1 MRKINQNRQQN
12 GTAQIFLLAM
22 MALLIM
28 LLISIA
34 STLPFNQ
41 NNTLNSPK
49 NGVGGLLSFLA
60 TPIRQLLDNP
70 GLRPN
75 PDSRASN
82 SKTTPSSLNIEN
94 RADLNRVKT
103 ELDQIDWSDFDAKM
117 QQNNQDLNGI

>member
-1 MRKINQNRQQN
+1 
-12 GTAQIFLLAM
+12 M

-49 NGVGGLLSFLA
+49 NGAGGLLSFLA

>member
-1 MRKINQNRQQN
+1 MRKINQNRQHN

-49 NGVGGLLSFLA
+49 NGAGGLLSFLA